1 MGAARSTGRPEG
13 PHPTLVHAVQSPAA
27 RAVLARAVDQSAE
40 TVLLTDADNRI
51 IYAND
56 AMCRSSGYDVDQVL
70 GRDPSMFRSGL
81 HDAAF
86 YAEMWSALDSGH
98 SWHGV
103 LVNRRRTG
111 ELYQED
117 TSITPVHD
125 EDGEIVGY
133 VAMKHDLSV
142 VAPLVPSP
150 ADGTARTARDRDV
163 VSDIMRSVRPAGTME
178 ATAGA
183 LCQAVRALDGI
194 DGSVLVLLTS
204 PERMVQV
211 AVSGIILPGMNDGD
225 AMPTEDVGPF
235 LAMLGLGPL
244 WIDLQAADGFAASNP
259 AIADALAAMGVTAL
273 GYGPIRWDGEL
284 IGVIS
289 VATRDPHAAE
299 WMEDLLPTLAE
310 LGSFAGLLLGA
321 QGDRFRR
328 ESDQRSQVLDILERR
343 SFRPVFQPVVD
354 LVTGEVVGW
363 EALTRFDDAG
373 RPDIHIDEA
382 RAVGLGPELEKT
394 LVEAALLAAEALP
407 EHCWLS
413 VNLSPEALIGGT
425 AAEILRH
432 TDRRVVVEVTEHVE
446 VESYPAVRRAVMRLG
461 PGVQIAVDDAG
472 AGVASLR
479 HILELR
485 PDLVKLDIALV
496 HEVDEDPARQAL
508 VAGLSHFAAT
518 TGTLLVAEG
527 IETEAELEAVRA
539 LGVTLG
545 QGYHLGRPL
554 PIEEIVGRP

>member
-1 MGAARSTGRPEG
+1 
-13 PHPTLVHAVQSPAA
+13 
-27 RAVLARAVDQSAE
+27 VLARAVDQSAE

-56 AMCRSSGYDVDQVL
+56 AVCRSSGYAVEDVL
-70 GRDPSMFRSGL
+70 GHDPSMFSSGL

-86 YAEMWSALDSGH
+86 YAEMWEALDSGH

-103 LVNRRRTG
+103 LVNRRRSG

-125 EDGEIVGY
+125 EDGTVVGY

-142 VAPLVPSP
+142 IAPLVPSP
-150 ADGTARTARDRDV
+150 AGGAARTARDRDV

-194 DGSVLVLLTS
+194 EGSVLVLLTS
-204 PERMVQV
+204 PEQMVQV
-211 AVSGIILPGMNDGD
+211 AVSGIALPGMNDGD
-225 AMPTEDVGPF
+225 AMPTEDIGPL
-235 LAMLGLGPL
+235 LAVLDTGPL
-244 WIDLQAADGFAASNP
+244 WIDLQATDGFAAANP
-259 AIADALAAMGVTAL
+259 VIADALVAMGVTAL

-289 VATRDPHAAE
+289 VATRDAHAAE
-299 WMEDLLPTLAE
+299 WMEDLVPTLAE

-328 ESDQRSQVLDILERR
+328 ERDLRSQALDLLERR
-343 SFRPVFQPVVD
+343 PFRPVFQPVVD
-354 LVTGEVVGW
+354 LVTGDVVGF
-363 EALTRFDDAG
+363 EALTRFDDGG

-382 RAVGLGPELEKT
+382 RAAGLGAELEGA
-394 LVEAALLAAEALP
+394 LVEAALAAAHALP

-413 VNLSPEALIGGT
+413 INFSPEALIGGT
-425 AAEILRH
+425 VADVLRH
-432 TDRRVVVEVTEHVE
+432 TDRRVVVEITEHVE

-496 HEVDEDPARQAL
+496 HDVDKDPARQAL
-508 VAGLSHFAAT
+508 VAGLSHFAAS
-518 TGTLLVAEG
+518 TGTQLVAEG
-527 IETEAELEAVRA
+527 IETEAELTAVRA
-539 LGVTLG
+539 LGIGLG

-554 PIEEIVGRP
+554 PIDQVVGAGG